1 MTILANVLP
10 LLSSNVLKQ
19 VHTDTRY
26 LNAYVTMNRESQ
38 IKELI
43 WEFEN
48 GFYSPYEVI
57 AKLKEIIEYE

>member
-1 MTILANVLP
+1 MTLAVMIVGKKMQN
-10 LLSSNVLKQ
+10 
-19 VHTDTRY
+19 
-26 LNAYVTMNRESQ
+26 TMNKKSQ

-57 AKLKEIIEYE
+57 AKLKKIIDYE

>member
-1 MTILANVLP
+1 MTLAVMIVGKKMQN
-10 LLSSNVLKQ
+10 
-19 VHTDTRY
+19 
-26 LNAYVTMNRESQ
+26 TMNNKSI

-57 AKLKEIIEYE
+57 AKLKELYE

>member
-1 MTILANVLP
+1 VIVGKKMQN
-10 LLSSNVLKQ
+10 
-19 VHTDTRY
+19 
-26 LNAYVTMNRESQ
+26 TMNRKSQ

-43 WEFEN
+43 WEFET